1 MLPSTPIIPFEPI
14 KKSEVPTT
22 SNWIHQIKWDGVRVL
37 TYYDGKEC
45 KLFNR
50 KMNER
55 TQHYPELLKVNE
67 YCNAQSVILDGEI
80 VALGSDG
87 KPSFHEV
94 MRRDGIRRMERIE
107 SVNKLVFITYIVFD
121 ILFYNGEWVTHLP
134 LANRNQLLSEAVLP
148 NQTVLLAESFED
160 GEALYRLMRQQ
171 GMEGIICKKTAS
183 SYAVNGKDDRWV
195 KVKNYGD
202 LFAVIGGFTLNG
214 GVVNA
219 VLVGVYKEKGQLFY
233 IGHVGTGKLKKTEW
247 AELTTVL
254 KPMIVNYRPFENT
267 HPNMKGAIWVE
278 PRLTVKVTFSE
289 WRWKEG
295 RSLRQPSIQAFVDV
309 PPKDCVFAQMNTET

>member
-1 MLPSTPIIPFEPI
+1 MLPFTPIIPFEPI
-14 KKSEVPTT
+14 SKSAVPTT
-22 SNWIHQIKWDGVRVL
+22 SHWIHQIKWDGVRVL

-45 KLFNR
+45 RLYNR
-50 KMNER
+50 KLNER
-55 TQHYPELLKVNE
+55 TLHYPELLEVKN

-80 VALGSDG
+80 IALGSDG

-107 SVNKLVFITYIVFD
+107 SVKMIVPISYIVFD
-121 ILFYNGEWVTHLP
+121 ILFYNGDWVTHLP
-134 LANRNQLLSEAVLP
+134 LAKRNQLLSETVLP
-148 NQTVLLAESFED
+148 NEMVQLAESFDD

-171 GMEGIICKKTAS
+171 GMEGIVCKKTNS
-183 SYAVNGKDDRWV
+183 SYAINSKDDRWV

-214 GVVNA
+214 GIVNA
-219 VLVGVYKEKGQLFY
+219 VLVGVYNEKEQLFY

-247 AELTTVL
+247 TELTALLNPT
-254 KPMIVNYRPFENT
+254 IVNQQPFENM

-278 PRLTVKVTFSE
+278 PRLTVKVKFTE

-309 PPKDCVFAQMNTET
+309 PPKDCVFAQMNI